1 MDQLTKILVPVDL
14 SKRSERALAYAALL
28 AGACGADL
36 VLATNVSH
44 EEHAALNEYAKR
56 EGFTITEAAE
66 ATLARLASHHA
77 PGLTSSVVVRFADS
91 AAAGILEAVESS
103 GADAIV
109 MASHGRSGMTRW
121 ALGSV
126 TEKIIRTADIPV
138 TVIPARDS

>member
-1 MDQLTKILVPVDL
+1 MQQPTKTLVPVDL
-14 SKRSERALAYAALL
+14 SKRSERALDYAASL
-28 AGACGADL
+28 AGSSNAEL

-44 EEHAALNEYAKR
+44 EERDALNEYAKS
-56 EGFTITEAAE
+56 EGFSIPEAAE
-66 ATLARLASHHA
+66 TTLARLASEQA
-77 PGLTSSVVVRFADS
+77 PGLKSSIVVRFADT
-91 AAAGILEAVESS
+91 AAAGILEAVDLS

-138 TVIPARDS
+138 TVIPARDL